1 MTCELRLNRVVGL
14 PAILGEKRMGHVERT
29 ALTPQARQL
38 QGLVIRRGLGGARW
52 VSRENVA
59 VLGDVSLVLK
69 EAPGPLPRQ
78 IAAAAT
84 RVTDG
89 SGLTLGRVTDAWIR
103 PDTLEVTALEIT
115 LGLCEDLLRGRLRLR
130 QWAVQPGPDGC
141 PQILIE
147 QRGWEVLQ

>member
-1 MTCELRLNRVVGL
+1 MTCEIRLNRVVGL
-14 PAILGEKRMGHVERT
+14 PAILGEKRVGHVERA

-69 EAPGPLPRQ
+69 DAPGPLPRDM
-78 IAAAAT
+78 AAMVT
-84 RVTDG
+84 RVTNG
-89 SGLTLGRVTDAWIR
+89 SGLTLGRVTDAWLR

-115 LGLCEDLLRGRLRLR
+115 LGLCEDLLHGRLRLR
-130 QWAVQPGPDGC
+130 EWAIQTGADGC
-141 PQILIE
+141 PQILIRPKE
-147 QRGWEVLQ
+147 GEV